1 MANLPEVQII
11 RQQSSRE
18 KNIVWGNGNITE
30 TFLFSWC
37 LSKEEFSSVPFIRQA
52 LQRKKIRKGSFKRD
66 GQAIKWGSIE
76 LQQCFCRLFWLRK
89 NPITVR
95 TWKFLGLLLEILC
108 IGKSYGK
115 PELFTSHSQMMGQD
129 RKLMFQLWLGSTLLC
144 FIVIA
149 LVWEW
154 NYWWSGAWFPCQH
167 KTSTNKD
174 LVAKIHT
181 SQHTILSFTSDKT
194 YSIFWLATK

>member
-1 MANLPEVQII
+1 MGKWKC
-11 RQQSSRE
+11 SRNFRE
-18 KNIVWGNGNITE
+18 Y
-30 TFLFSWC
+30 
-37 LSKEEFSSVPFIRQA
+37 LSKQELGSACHQTSNHIRHQ
-52 LQRKKIRKGSFKRD
+52 IRKGSFKRNE
-66 GQAIKWGSIE
+66 QAIKWGSIE
-76 LQQCFCRLFWLRK
+76 LWQCFCRLFCLRK
-89 NPITVR
+89 KTQNSKSLKIFVFIIWNPVY
-95 TWKFLGLLLEILC
+95 WAL
-108 IGKSYGK
+108 GKSYGK
-115 PELFTSHSQMMGQD
+115 PELFTSHSLVMGQD

-144 FIVIA
+144 FVVIT

-194 YSIFWLATK
+194 YPVFWLAIK

>member
-1 MANLPEVQII
+1 M
-11 RQQSSRE
+11 
-18 KNIVWGNGNITE
+18 IVWVIGNVSAS
-30 TFLFSWC
+30 FLFSRY
-37 LSKEEFSSVPFIRQA
+37 LSKKEFSSACFIRLA
-52 LQRKKIRKGSFKRD
+52 PYRKIIRKENFEKDR
-66 GQAIKWGSIE
+66 QAIKWGSIE
-76 LQQCFCRLFWLRK
+76 LWQCFCRLFCLRK
-89 NPITVR
+89 KTQNSKNLKMFFIVWNPVYWT
-95 TWKFLGLLLEILC
+95 L
-108 IGKSYGK
+108 GKSYGK
-115 PELFTSHSQMMGQD
+115 PELFTSHSQVMGQD

-144 FIVIA
+144 FIIIT

-194 YSIFWLATK
+194 YPVFCLAIK